1 MPNNDLHA
9 GARAEIDAPNDIS
22 AYEASGAFVFPP
34 LRILKRCACAAILL
48 VVVGRA
54 DADTLEQ
61 ALVAAYQSNPQLLA
75 ERAQLRATD
84 EDVPQA
90 LSNWRPTVEITG
102 QQGVLHQSSKQD
114 CGKAP
119 DGVLGRDCSFSALNT
134 MSNLWPQSYGL
145 TVTQPLYRGGQTEAA
160 TRQAIDKVRAERA
173 NLVAVEQNVFMS
185 VVTDYMNVLQAQS
198 LMQVTVDYEHQLHD
212 DVVNTQH
219 RFRAQELTITDV
231 SQAEAYY
238 AQALTSRRSAE
249 IQLQT
254 ARTAYQR
261 DVGMLPGQLTAPD
274 RLPTLP
280 SQDQLEPDV
289 ERDNPS
295 IIQAQYVERAAERN
309 VRAVKGQ
316 SLPTLSLQGSVT
328 RAKETQLQS
337 GLQRDEFEA
346 LVNLTVPLYQAGS
359 VTANVHQAEETVEF
373 QRNQLDDARR
383 VAIQTAQQAWQQMR
397 GDQDLIVTL
406 NEQVSAN
413 LAAVEGIRHE
423 AIVGDRTVFDLLIQ
437 EQGLYQAQVSLIQA
451 HHDAIIAQFTVAQ
464 AVGALTA
471 QALNL
476 AVDYYDPMAHFQADR
491 NPDDILHDIWPF
503 SH

>member
-1 MPNNDLHA
+1 MTSCSARHA
-9 GARAEIDAPNDIS
+9 ASGYIDAS
-22 AYEASGAFVFPP
+22 VRLRFPKST
-34 LRILKRCACAAILL
+34 LALLARFAIAAILL
-48 VVVGRA
+48 TTAGHSH
-54 DADTLEQ
+54 ADTLEQ
-61 ALVAAYQSNPQLLA
+61 ALTAAYQSNPQLLA

-119 DGVLGRDCSFSALNT
+119 DGVLGRDCNYSALNT
-134 MSNLWPQSYGL
+134 MANLWPQSYGL

-185 VVTDYMNVLQAQS
+185 VVTDYMNDLQAQK
-198 LMQVTVDYEHQLHD
+198 LVQLAVDYEHQLRD
-212 DVVNTQH
+212 DVVNTRH
-219 RFRAQELTITDV
+219 RFDAQELTLTDV

-238 AQALTSRRSAE
+238 AQALTSRRTAE

-254 ARTAYQR
+254 ARIAYQR
-261 DVGMLPGQLTAPD
+261 DVGILPGVLIEPI
-274 RLPTLP
+274 RLPALP
-280 SQDQLEPDV
+280 SQDQLESDV
-289 ERDNPS
+289 ERNNPS
-295 IIQAQYVERAAERN
+295 VIQAQFVERAAERN
-309 VRAVKGQ
+309 VRVIKGQ
-316 SLPTLSLQGSVT
+316 SLPSLSLQGSAV
-328 RAKETQLQS
+328 RAKETELQS

-346 LVNLTVPLYQAGS
+346 LVNLSVPLYQAGS
-359 VTANVHQAEETVEF
+359 IKSSVHQAEETVEY
-373 QRNQLDDARR
+373 QRDQLDDVRR
-383 VAIQTAQQAWQQMR
+383 AAIQTAQQAWQQME
-397 GDQDLIVTL
+397 GDQSLIVTL
-406 NEQVSAN
+406 DEQVKAN
-413 LAAVEGIRHE
+413 EAAVEGIRHE

-451 HHDAIIAQFTVAQ
+451 HHDAIVAQFTVAQ
-464 AVGALTA
+464 ALGDLTA

-476 AVDYYDPMAHFQADR
+476 PVDYYDPMAHFQADR
-491 NPDDILHDIWPF
+491 NPDSILPDIWPF